1 MFFPMAGRSEH
12 PTYRSPGFALPAGPT
27 MIVTRSLAETS
38 KRLRVDPHLYE
49 RPDRSSDMADSLD
62 EIEAALSDAID
73 ITDDERADERLEAAR
88 EELRDL
94 RETGEVDEE
103 RADELETRIDQ
114 RLRGVEER
122 ENYEVDAMGAA
133 RSPDDENA

>member
-1 MFFPMAGRSEH
+1 
-12 PTYRSPGFALPAGPT
+12 
-27 MIVTRSLAETS
+27 
-38 KRLRVDPHLYE
+38 
-49 RPDRSSDMADSLD
+49 MADSLD
-62 EIEAALSDAID
+62 EIEATLSDAID
-73 ITDDERADERLEAAR
+73 ITDDERANERLEGAR
-88 EELRDL
+88 EELREL

>member
-1 MFFPMAGRSEH
+1 
-12 PTYRSPGFALPAGPT
+12 
-27 MIVTRSLAETS
+27 
-38 KRLRVDPHLYE
+38 
-49 RPDRSSDMADSLD
+49 MADSLD
-62 EIEAALSDAID
+62 EIETTLNDAID
-73 ITDDERADERLEAAR
+73 ITDDERASERLEGAR
-88 EELRDL
+88 EELREL

-122 ENYEVDAMGAA
+122 ENYEVDTMGAA

>member
-1 MFFPMAGRSEH
+1 
-12 PTYRSPGFALPAGPT
+12 
-27 MIVTRSLAETS
+27 
-38 KRLRVDPHLYE
+38 
-49 RPDRSSDMADSLD
+49 MADSLD
-62 EIEAALSDAID
+62 EIEAALNDAID

-88 EELRDL
+88 EELREL

-114 RLRGVEER
+114 RLRGIEER